1 LSANIDWTLLAL
13 GLAGGLALF
22 LIGMDQMTQ
31 SLKALAGFRLEKILR
46 TLSINRF
53 AGAATGAVATAAM
66 QSSSITTVLTVGFV
80 SAELFTLTQA
90 ASVIIGANLGT
101 TITAQIIAWEIAEY
115 SLGLLAVGAVFW
127 LFGLSRK
134 WKQFGRAVTALGFV
148 FFGLHTMSTA
158 MNPLT
163 NYQPLLELLKSA
175 DNPFFAVLAGAFLAA
190 LVQSS
195 SATTGI
201 ALVMSANG
209 LIDLKTGIAIILGA
223 NIGTCVTALLATIG
237 KDRNSLRAALIHV
250 IVNVA
255 GVAIWL
261 ALLNPLTEI
270 VQAISNDSLEIASPR
285 QLANAHT
292 LFNVINTIIFLALLT
307 PLVKITQALVKEKT
321 ALIKKRDFLDKSA
334 IHTPALGLLA
344 AQKQTRELV
353 NRVKVFFDWG
363 FNYAIQESISAGE
376 KQVAQQFEDYKNQIR
391 DSHREI
397 VQYLSDLSQESKDDK
412 QSQQILSQLTQVNE
426 IVHLADYLS
435 SSFRKIIRRRQRS
448 EVSLKPIYSE
458 SLIKLQKKVA
468 TNLLAVFDDQM
479 YSSAALLIELT
490 RDQAGVRLTKSKS
503 RKKLDEFILESDLL
517 EVIDRVNVIVMRL
530 KDASQADLLDD

>member
-1 LSANIDWTLLAL
+1 MSANIDWTLLAL

-448 EVSLKPIYSE
+448 EVSIKPINSE

>member
-1 LSANIDWTLLAL
+1 
-13 GLAGGLALF
+13 
-22 LIGMDQMTQ
+22 MDQMTQ

-46 TLSINRF
+46 TLSVNRF

-307 PLVKITQALVKEKT
+307 PLVKITQALVKEK
-321 ALIKKRDFLDKSA
+321 AVLVKKKDFLDKSA

-353 NRVKVFFDWG
+353 SRVKVFFDWG
-363 FNYAIQESISAGE
+363 FNYAIQESISVGE
-376 KQVAQQFEDYKNQIR
+376 KQVVQQFEDYKNQIR

-397 VQYLSDLSQESKDDK
+397 VQYLTDLSQESKDDK

-448 EVSLKPIYSE
+448 EVSLKPTSAE

-468 TNLLAVFDDQM
+468 TNLVAVFDDQI
-479 YSSAALLIELT
+479 YSSAGLLIELT

-530 KDASQADLLDD
+530 KEASQADLLND

>member
-1 LSANIDWTLLAL
+1 MSANIDWTLLAL

>member
-115 SLGLLAVGAVFW
+115 SLGLLAIGAIFW

-163 NYQPLLELLKSA
+163 NYQPLLEILKSA
-175 DNPFFAVLAGAFLAA
+175 DNPFFAVLAGAFIAA

-261 ALLNPLTEI
+261 VLLNPLTEL

-292 LFNVINTIIFLALLT
+292 LFNVINTFIFLALLT
-307 PLVKITQALVKEKT
+307 PLVRITQTLVKDKLV
-321 ALIKKRDFLDKSA
+321 LIAKKDFLDKSA
-334 IHTPALGLLA
+334 IPTPALGLLA
-344 AQKQTRELV
+344 AKKQTRELAS
-353 NRVKVFFDWG
+353 RVKVFFDWG
-363 FNYAIQESISAGE
+363 FNHAIGESITTNERQLARE
-376 KQVAQQFEDYKNQIR
+376 FENYKSQIR
-391 DSHREI
+391 DSHRQI
-397 VQYLSDLSQESKDDK
+397 VLYLTDLSQESKDDK
-412 QSQQILSQLTQVNE
+412 QSQQILNQLTQVNE

-435 SSFRKIIRRRQRS
+435 SSFRKVIRRRQRS
-448 EVSLKPIYSE
+448 EVSLKPSSLE
-458 SLIKLQKKVA
+458 SLLKLQKKVA
-468 TNLLAVFDDQM
+468 IDLLAVFDNGNRPATAQ
-479 YSSAALLIELT
+479 LIEAA
-490 RDQAGVRLTKSKS
+490 RDQSGIRLTKSKS

-530 KDASQADLLDD
+530 QEASGAEFANE